1 MTRTLPILTLTL
13 ALTLALAPAAPL
25 IAEEEAPAGYLG
37 EFLNDFDRASEKL
50 LSLAG
55 AMPEDKFSW
64 RPSDAVRTFS
74 QNYMHVAGTNFYL
87 ARDLGVP
94 LPEDLPENLEETVT
108 AKADVVAMLER
119 SQKQIHKAVEA
130 AGDLDKEIELFGR
143 MRSIRSIFMIV
154 AAHSH
159 EHLGQSIAYA
169 RSVGV
174 VPPWSR

>member
-1 MTRTLPILTLTL
+1 MTRNLKILTVAL
-13 ALTLALAPAAPL
+13 ALTLAPAATL
-25 IAEEEAPAGYLG
+25 IAEEEALAGYLG
-37 EFLNDFDRASEKL
+37 DFLRDFDRASEKL
-50 LSLAG
+50 ASLAQ

-64 RPSDAVRTFS
+64 RPNDAVRTFS
-74 QNYMHVAGTNFYL
+74 QNYMHVASTNFYL

-108 AKADVVAMLER
+108 AKADVIAMLER
-119 SQKQIHKAVEA
+119 SQKQIQAAVKQ
-130 AGDLDKEIELFGR
+130 AGDDLDREIELFGR

-154 AAHSH
+154 AGHSH

-169 RSVGV
+169 RSNNV